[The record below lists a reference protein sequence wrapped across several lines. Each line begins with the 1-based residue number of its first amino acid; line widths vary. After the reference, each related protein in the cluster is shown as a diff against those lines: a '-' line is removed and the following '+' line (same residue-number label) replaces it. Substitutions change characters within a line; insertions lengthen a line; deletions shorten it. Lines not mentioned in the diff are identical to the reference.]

1 MRPKKRKSYKK
12 CRSVLLTE
20 GGRSQTGVSKT
31 GRLPA
36 PAASE
41 SAISSQGRP
50 WEFGWIAV
58 NSVSSEAVDPH
69 MNRTLGNYRT
79 VPGHSCGCVP
89 LCRYARAFS
98 DGSSCGQ
105 YDASRKM
112 YPKDE
117 RDLFFACE

>member
-20 GGRSQTGVSKT
+20 GGRSPTGVGKT

-69 MNRTLGNYRT
+69 MNRTSGNYRT

-89 LCRYARAFS
+89 PCRYARVS
-98 DGSSCGQ
+98 LDGSSYGQ
-105 YDASRKM
+105 YEASHKAR
-112 YPKDE
+112 PTDG
-117 RDLFFACE
+117 CG